1 MNVDP
6 GELRLVQ
13 KVLWPDE
20 DVIGTVKQRRIGP
33 GGSVVTPTTV
43 VLTNKR
49 IIIVNRASM
58 GLRQDY
64 EVIPYTAIVS
74 VRLEHGIISSTV
86 FIRVQGYENDK
97 GLLAGG
103 KQEGEIDGLKNRDA
117 IEFADFVN
125 KMLEERL
132 DAQSAIEKQIG
143 EHVDSSPG
151 SYVYCTGCGA
161 KNPASAKFCGKCG
174 AALGEPQQ

>member
-1 MNVDP
+1 M
-6 GELRLVQ
+6 
-13 KVLWPDE
+13 
-20 DVIGTVKQRRIGP
+20 
-33 GGSVVTPTTV
+33 
-43 VLTNKR
+43 LTNKR

-74 VRLEHGIISSTV
+74 VRLEHGMISSTV

-103 KQEGEIDGLKNRDA
+103 KQEGEIDGLKNKDA

-125 KMLEERL
+125 KKLEERL
-132 DAQSAIEKQIG
+132 DAQSVIEKQVEG
-143 EHVDSSPG
+143 HVDSSPG
-151 SYVYCTGCGA
+151 SYVYCTDCGS
-161 KNPASAKFCGKCG
+161 KNIASAKFCSKCG
-174 AALGEPQQ
+174 AALGKQQQ

>member
-6 GELRLVQ
+6 GELKLVQ

-20 DVIGTVKQRRIGP
+20 DVVGTVKQRRIGP
-33 GGSVVTPTTV
+33 GGSAITPTTV

-64 EVIPYTAIVS
+64 EVIPFTAIVS

-103 KQEGEIDGLKNRDA
+103 KQEGEIDGLRNKDA
-117 IEFADFVN
+117 VEFADFVN
-125 KMLEERL
+125 KKLEERL
-132 DAQSAIEKQIG
+132 DVQSNIEKQVDAQ
-143 EHVDSSPG
+143 VDSNGG
-151 SYVYCTGCGA
+151 SYIYCTSCGA
-161 KNPASAKFCGKCG
+161 KNVASAKFCSKCG
-174 AALGEPQQ
+174 AALGK